1 MKFMIISIINPIQ
14 ATYIFIAIFSM
25 AILLSLRS
33 KKNQDFFPIE
43 TTNEL
48 KGLAILLVIFGHIGY
63 FLVDDHSFL
72 FPLSTIAGVG
82 VDIFLFLSGYGL
94 VISAL
99 KKNQTVF
106 QFYKT
111 RLIKLLIPLWVALGA
126 FFLLDFF
133 ILNKV
138 YTGGYILSSF
148 LGLFT
153 SADLY
158 NDINSPLWYFTLILF
173 YYLIF
178 PLIFI
183 KKYPCFSAIII
194 YILTYV
200 IMALNPVWFS
210 KVKFFYEVHL
220 LAFPTGVFTAGLIL
234 YSQNFIKNINLAKF
248 LKNKKLI
255 EITKK
260 IVYYLSIFILL
271 FIIGYT
277 VYNSGIGKGVWIER
291 LVSLT
296 TTLAFVGLFLIK
308 KLRIELLYLF
318 GLYSYEIYL
327 LHWPIL
333 YRYDFIFKFLPP
345 WLSMVVYLGLFIGLG
360 WILQKITKSIYAK
373 IR

>member
-1 MKFMIISIINPIQ
+1 MIISIINPIQ

-82 VDIFLFLSGYGL
+82 VDLFLFLSGYGL

-99 KKNQTVF
+99 KKTLTFF

-111 RLIKLLIPLWVALGA
+111 RLIKLLVPLWVTLGI

-133 ILNKV
+133 VLSKV

-148 LGLFT
+148 LGIFT

-178 PLIFI
+178 PLVFI
-183 KKYPCFSAIII
+183 RKCPCLSAIII
-194 YILTYV
+194 YILTYIIIV
-200 IMALNPVWFS
+200 LNPIWFS
-210 KVKFFYEVHL
+210 RVKFFHEVHL
-220 LAFPTGVFTAGLIL
+220 LAFPIGVLVAGLIS
-234 YSQNFIKNINLAKF
+234 YSQNFIRNINLAKF

-255 EITKK
+255 EIIKK
-260 IVYYLSIFILL
+260 IAHYLSTFILL

-277 VYNSGIGKGVWIER
+277 VYNSGIGKGVWIEQ
-291 LVSLT
+291 LVSLI
-296 TTLAFVGLFLIK
+296 TTLAFIGLFLIK

-345 WLSMVVYLGLFIGLG
+345 WLGMIFYLGLFLGLG
-360 WILQKITKSIYAK
+360 WLLQKITKLIYSK
-373 IR
+373 IK